1 MIYIKYSKSD
11 KMAEASELNAPTEM
25 SRKTYTTNYG
35 ICVIDVV
42 DLGDNKYEFST
53 SQGDIEYRGIAV
65 LTQIVV
71 EDFDAYLKYASN
83 FIDCIIT
90 CDIWCLKLP
99 IPFSKKYESVN
110 LNRVDYEAQLGVALN
125 EVARYK
131 SEVEELN
138 TNITS
143 LNYFV
148 DLFSNCIGKNL
159 PDTDRTVTVMFRRD
173 RNFVPY
179 INKSSVFCPYIMK
192 AYNLTLDDISVDTG
206 FTSYDTGKYLKL
218 SKFGFDENE
227 EKMNRFNLAGVLN
240 TVLTIKNRSK
250 ISNTELRYNR
260 SNRMI
265 YLRVS
270 FDEDHKEERVF
281 CNEITPSVLYI
292 NCIAYGDRF
301 GDTTS
306 NEMRKVYYQ

>member
-1 MIYIKYSKSD
+1 MIYIKHSKSD
-11 KMAEASELNAPTEM
+11 KMNAQTEM

-99 IPFSKKYESVN
+99 IPFSKKYVSVN
-110 LNRVDYEAQLGVALN
+110 LNRVDYEAQLKVALN
-125 EVARYK
+125 EVTRYK

-148 DLFSNCIGKNL
+148 DLFSNCIGKKL
-159 PDTDRTVTVMFRRD
+159 PDTDRIVTVMFRRD
-173 RNFVPY
+173 LNYVPY
-179 INKSSVFCPYIMK
+179 ISKSSVFCPYIMK

-206 FTSYDTGKYLKL
+206 FTDTCKYLKL
-218 SKFGFDENE
+218 SKFGFNENE
-227 EKMNRFNLAGVLN
+227 ENKTDRFNLAGILN

-265 YLRVS
+265 YLRIS

-281 CNEITPSVLYI
+281 CNEITASVLYI